1 MKWYKLTQKE
11 VLEKLKTSKN
21 GLFLGTKKRLKKF
34 GPNELPRPKELTRL
48 KLILSQFKSPLI
60 YILLIAGAVTLII
73 GEFLDS
79 IVIFAA
85 VGINS
90 IVGFIQ
96 ENKASQALKKI
107 KETLVL
113 EVIVIREGQEKLIK
127 ASSLVPGDIIILRPG
142 NKVPAD
148 GRLIEQVN
156 LKVNEAA
163 LTGEWMAQI
172 KELKTFKK
180 ETPLADRTNMVYM
193 GTIVE
198 EGEAKVVVTET
209 GLASE
214 IGKIALMVRETKEE
228 KTPFQKK
235 LAHFSKIVGGIIA
248 FLCLIIFVEGV
259 LTGNSFAEM
268 FTTSVAVAV
277 AAIPE
282 GLPVAMAVILA
293 IGMQRILK
301 KKGLVRKL
309 VSAETLGGTTVICT
323 DKTGTLTE
331 GRMKASNVLTTNEDF
346 LLDTNGSIILTT
358 RAKEIPKDVNLA
370 LKIASICSEAFIENP
385 QEALEKWIVRG
396 RPTDKALLLAGIGVG
411 LDKENLEEEFP
422 KISRLPFDPK
432 RKFILSLH
440 RLTKTRNILFVSGA
454 PEKVLGNAK
463 YLEVGGKQVN
473 LIESRRK
480 DLEERYQR
488 LTRKGLRVIAVGYK
502 ITDVRSIDEDFKQI
516 SNLVLVG
523 FIGLRDPLRKTAKKM
538 IKVCRKAGLRPIIVT
553 GDHKLTAK
561 AVAEEIGINAREE
574 NILTGWDLD
583 KISDEEL
590 SKKIGKINVFARVE
604 PAHKVRI
611 INAFKIKG
619 EVVAMTGDGV
629 NDAPALKRADI
640 GIALGSGTDVAK
652 ETSDLVLLDDN
663 FSTIVAAVEGGR
675 VIIDNIRKVITY
687 LLSDS
692 FSEVILIGGSMVIC
706 WLTKQLWVLP
716 VTAVQILWVNIVEDG
731 FPDIALAFE
740 KKERDVMEKKPEGH
754 KVPLLTT
761 EMKVII
767 FAIGIITDLILL
779 GLFLWL
785 LNETRNIQYVQ
796 TMIFAALGIDSLL
809 YVFSCKSLR
818 RSIWH
823 INPFSN
829 LYLVGAVIFGFLMLG
844 IALYVPVFQRVLRT
858 VPLGPKDWLILIS
871 LGIIEI
877 IAIELAKWHFLTK
890 PKIKNKNSK

>member
-11 VLEKLKTSKN
+11 IFERLKTSKN
-21 GLFLGTKKRLKKF
+21 GLSLEEVGKRLKKF
-34 GPNELPRPKELTRL
+34 GPNELPKPKELTRL

-90 IVGFIQ
+90 VVGFIQ
-96 ENKASQALKKI
+96 ENKASQALKRI
-107 KETLVL
+107 KETLVP
-113 EVIVIREGQEKLIK
+113 EAIVIRDGQEKLVR
-127 ASSLVPGDIIILRPG
+127 ASSLVPGDIIVLRSG
-142 NKVPAD
+142 DKVPAD
-148 GRLIEQVN
+148 GRLIEAVN

-163 LTGEWMAQI
+163 LTGEWMAET
-172 KELKTFKK
+172 KETKTF
-180 ETPLADRTNMVYM
+180 EENTPLADRTNIIYM

-209 GLASE
+209 GTTSE
-214 IGKIALMVRETKEE
+214 IGKIALMVHETKEE

-235 LAHFSKIVGGIIA
+235 LAHFSKIVGLVIA
-248 FLCLIIFVEGV
+248 FLCFIIFIEGI
-259 LTGNSFAEM
+259 LTGNTFVEM

-282 GLPVAMAVILA
+282 GLPVAMTVILA

-309 VSAETLGGTTVICT
+309 VAAETLGATTVICT

-331 GRMKASNVLTTNEDF
+331 GKMKASDVLTANEEF
-346 LLDTNGSIILTT
+346 LLDTKV
-358 RAKEIPKDVNLA
+358 KEIPKDVNLA

-385 QEALEKWIVRG
+385 QESLEKWIVRG
-396 RPTDKALLLAGIGVG
+396 RPTDRALLLAGMKIG
-411 LDKENLEEEFP
+411 LNKKNLEEKEFP
-422 KISRLPFDPK
+422 RISKLPFDPK

-440 RLTKTRNILFVSGA
+440 KQSKTKNILFISGA
-454 PEKVLGNAK
+454 PEKVLGSAK
-463 YLEVGGKQVN
+463 HLETDGKRIKLSQ
-473 LIESRRK
+473 SRQK
-480 DLEERYQR
+480 DLEERYQK

-502 ITDVRSIDEDFKQI
+502 ITSISEISDELADI
-516 SNLVLVG
+516 RDLVFVG

-538 IKVCRKAGLRPIIVT
+538 IKVCKKAGLRPVIVT

-561 AVAEEIGINAREE
+561 AVAEEIGISAREE
-574 NILTGWDLD
+574 DILTGLDLD

-590 SKKIGKINVFARVE
+590 SQKIGKINVFARVE

-611 INAFKIKG
+611 VNALKIQG
-619 EVVAMTGDGV
+619 EVVAMTGDGI

-652 ETSDLVLLDDN
+652 ETSDLVILDDN
-663 FSTIVAAVEGGR
+663 FGIIVAAIEGGR

-692 FSEVILIGGSMVIC
+692 FTEIILVGGG
-706 WLTKQLWVLP
+706 LLLGFPLP
-716 VTAVQILWVNIVEDG
+716 LLAVQILWVNIIEDG
-731 FPDIALAFE
+731 LPDIALAFE
-740 KKERDVMEKKPEGH
+740 KKEKDVMAQRPEGH
-754 KVPLLTT
+754 RVPLLTT

-779 GLFLWL
+779 GLFFWLWKTTGDIIY
-785 LNETRNIQYVQ
+785 TR
-796 TMIFAALGIDSLL
+796 TMIFVGLGINSLF

-829 LYLVGAVIFGFLMLG
+829 LYLVGAVAFGFLMLFV
-844 IALYVPVFQRVLRT
+844 ALYVPVFQTLLRT
-858 VPLGPKDWLILIS
+858 IPLDSKDWLILIS
-871 LGIIEI
+871 LGIINIIGIEI
-877 IAIELAKWHFLTK
+877 VKWHF
-890 PKIKNKNSK
+890 IVKNKI

>member
-11 VLEKLKTSKN
+11 VLKRLKTSKN
-21 GLFLGTKKRLKKF
+21 GLSLEEVESRLKKF
-34 GPNELPRPKELTRL
+34 GPNELPKPKELTRL

-96 ENKASQALKKI
+96 ENKASQALEKI

-113 EVIVIREGQEKLIK
+113 EALVIRDGQEKLVE
-127 ASSLVPGDIIILRPG
+127 ASSLVPGDVIVLRPG

-148 GRLIEQVN
+148 ARLIEAVN

-163 LTGEWMAQI
+163 LTGEWIAET
-172 KELKTFKK
+172 KETKTLKK
-180 ETPLADRTNMVYM
+180 EIPMADRTNIVYM

-198 EGEAKVVVTET
+198 EGEARAVITET

-214 IGKIALMVRETKEE
+214 LGKIALMVHKTKEE

-235 LAHFSKIVGGIIA
+235 LAHFSKIVGMVIA
-248 FLCLIIFVEGV
+248 FLCLIIFTEGI
-259 LTGNSFAEM
+259 LTGNSFVEM

-282 GLPVAMAVILA
+282 GLPVAMTVILA
-293 IGMQRILK
+293 IGMQRILAK
-301 KKGLVRKL
+301 GGLVRKL
-309 VSAETLGGTTVICT
+309 VAAETLGATTVICT

-331 GRMKASNVLTTNEDF
+331 GKMKASNVLTANEDF
-346 LLDTNGSIILTT
+346 LLEQRT
-358 RAKEIPKDVNLA
+358 KETSKDVTLA
-370 LKIASICSEAFIENP
+370 LKIASICSEAFIENSE
-385 QEALEKWIVRG
+385 EAIEKWIVRG

-411 LDKENLEEEFP
+411 LNRKNLEDEFP
-422 KISRLPFDPK
+422 KISKLPFDPK
-432 RKFILSLH
+432 RKFILSLNK
-440 RLTKTRNILFVSGA
+440 LTKTKNILFISGA

-463 YLEVGGKQVN
+463 YLEVNGKKIN
-473 LIESRRK
+473 LTESRRQ
-480 DLEERYQR
+480 DLEERYQK
-488 LTRKGLRVIAVGYK
+488 LTRIGLRVIAMGYK
-502 ITDVRSIDEDFKQI
+502 TGI
-516 SNLVLVG
+516 SEISGKLADIRDCVFVG

-538 IKVCRKAGLRPIIVT
+538 IRVCRQAGLRPIIVT
-553 GDHKLTAK
+553 GDHKLTAR
-561 AVAEEIGINAREE
+561 AVAKELRIAAQEE
-574 NILTGWDLD
+574 NVLTGLDLD
-583 KISDEEL
+583 KMSDEEL
-590 SKKIGKINVFARVE
+590 FQRMGKINVFARVE
-604 PAHKVRI
+604 PTHKVRI
-611 INAFKIKG
+611 VNALKIRG

-629 NDAPALKRADI
+629 NDAPALKKADI
-640 GIALGSGTDVAK
+640 GVALGSGTDVAK

-663 FSTIVAAVEGGR
+663 FSTIVTAVEGGR

-692 FSEVILIGGSMVIC
+692 FSEVILIGGSMVIY
-706 WLTKQLWVLP
+706 WLTKQPWVLP

-731 FPDIALAFE
+731 LPDIALAFE
-740 KKERDVMEKKPEGH
+740 KKEKDVMEKRPEGH
-754 KVPLLTT
+754 RVPLLTT

-767 FAIGIITDLILL
+767 FIIGIITDLILL

-796 TMIFAALGIDSLL
+796 TMIFAALGVDSLL

-829 LYLVGAVIFGFLMLG
+829 LYLVGAVTFGFLMLFV
-844 IALYVPVFQRVLRT
+844 ALYVPVFQALLRT
-858 VPLGPKDWLILIS
+858 VPLGLGDWLILFG

-877 IAIELAKWHFLTK
+877 AAIELGKWHFLVK
-890 PKIKNKNSK
+890 QKVKK